1 MDEERIIN
9 TLKLC
14 DEIYNSVIEEY
25 RRLFGFA
32 EEFVKLMHRE
42 ERQLPY
48 HMNVIDELHINE
60 NAHSRILL
68 KLLQCKN
75 ENGEFEFLDS
85 ILRYV
90 KDKNRIS
97 QFSNIQ
103 IKKPTITQEEARIDL
118 WVRDKKTGYSIIFEN
133 KVYNAQ
139 DRDSQISRYID
150 KTIEQKFDIKNIF
163 VLYLSSMGK
172 EPDDQSWGK
181 YKEEFK
187 DRYINLSFRDDIIP
201 WLKKF
206 VLPNI
211 RYKDVYL
218 YTAIMQYIDYLE
230 GHFRL
235 RTINK
240 QMNMKLETLIISH
253 FELDKFNDTIDKVEA
268 LNEKRKDFDEVI
280 KTMNSLYCN
289 LCNRLFN
296 EWKQKVQELYPEF
309 VYETPWNWN
318 DKVSVRFYLKEKP
331 FIVRI
336 NSTNSK
342 LYCQVQF
349 EDGSEVNNTPL
360 MTLNDMLRSSDKE
373 CTCIW
378 EYCDYDDYRQ
388 VFDIFCKVVERCKGF
403 ASPSPEKC

>member
-48 HMNVIDELHINE
+48 HMNVIDELRINE

-68 KLLQCKN
+68 KLLQFKN
-75 ENGEFEFLDS
+75 ENGEYEFLDS
-85 ILRYV
+85 LLRYV
-90 KDKNRIS
+90 KDKNRTS
-97 QFSNIQ
+97 QFSDIQ
-103 IKKPTITQEEARIDL
+103 IKKPTITQDEARIDL

-139 DRDSQISRYID
+139 DQDSQISRYID
-150 KTIEQKFDIKNIF
+150 KTIGEKFDVKNIF
-163 VLYLSSMGK
+163 VVYLSSMGK
-172 EPDDQSWGK
+172 EPDDQSWGE

-187 DRYINLSFRDDIIP
+187 DRYINLSFRDDIIA
-201 WLKKF
+201 WLKKN

-218 YTAIMQYIDYLE
+218 NTAVIQYVDYLK
-230 GHFRL
+230 GYFNL

-240 QMNMKLETLIISH
+240 QMNMNLESLIKSH
-253 FELDKFNDTIDKVEA
+253 LELDKFDDTIGKIEA

-280 KTMNSLYCN
+280 KTMNTLYCD
-289 LCNRLFN
+289 LRNRVFN

-309 VYETPWNWN
+309 VYETLWH
-318 DKVSVRFYLKEKP
+318 DKASVRFYLKEKP

-336 NSTNSK
+336 NEDSR

-349 EDGSEVNNTPL
+349 EDNSEVNNTPL
-360 MTLNDMLRSSDKE
+360 MTLNDILRSSNKE

-378 EYCDYDDYRQ
+378 KYCGYDEYRQ

>member
-25 RRLFGFA
+25 RKLFGFA

-60 NAHSRILL
+60 NGHSRILL
-68 KLLQCKN
+68 KLLQFKN
-75 ENGEFEFLDS
+75 EKGEYEFLDS
-85 ILRYV
+85 LLRYV

-103 IKKPTITQEEARIDL
+103 IKKPTITQENARIDL
-118 WVRDKKTGYSIIFEN
+118 WVRDKNTGYSIIFEN

-139 DRDSQISRYID
+139 DQEAQISRYID

-172 EPDDQSWGK
+172 EPDDQSWGE

-187 DRYINLSFRDDIIP
+187 DRYINLSFRDDIIT
-201 WLKKF
+201 WLKKN

-211 RYKDVYL
+211 RYKDVFL
-218 YTAIMQYIDYLE
+218 YTAIIQYIDYLE
-230 GHFRL
+230 GYFNL

-240 QMNMKLETLIISH
+240 QMNMNLESLITSH
-253 FELDKFNDTIDKVEA
+253 LELEKFGDTIAQIEA
-268 LNEKRKDFDEVI
+268 LNEKRSNFMEVI
-280 KTMNSLYCN
+280 NAIDSLKNN
-289 LCNRLFN
+289 LRHRVFD
-296 EWKQKVQELYPEF
+296 EWKQKVQILYPEF
-309 VYETPWNWN
+309 VYETSRN

-336 NSTNSK
+336 NEDSR
-342 LYCQVQF
+342 LYCQVEF
-349 EDGSEVNNTPL
+349 EDESEVKNTPL
-360 MTLNDMLRSSDKE
+360 MTLNDILPSSDKE

-378 EYCDYDDYRQ
+378 KYFGCDDYNQ
-388 VFDIFCKVVERCKGF
+388 VFELFCKVVERCKGF

>member
-68 KLLQCKN
+68 KLLQFKN
-75 ENGEFEFLDS
+75 ENGEYEFLDS
-85 ILRYV
+85 LLRYV
-90 KDKNRIS
+90 KDKNRTS
-97 QFSNIQ
+97 QFLDIQ

-118 WVRDKKTGYSIIFEN
+118 WVRDKKTGCSIIFEN

-139 DRDSQISRYID
+139 DQDSQISRYID
-150 KTIEQKFDIKNIF
+150 KTIGEKFDVKNIF
-163 VLYLSSMGK
+163 VVYLSSMGK
-172 EPDDQSWGK
+172 EPDDQLWGE

-187 DRYINLSFRDDIIP
+187 DRYINLSFRDDIIT
-201 WLKKF
+201 WLKKN

-211 RYKDVYL
+211 RYKDVFL
-218 YTAIMQYIDYLE
+218 YTAIIQYIDYLE
-230 GHFRL
+230 GYFNL

-240 QMNMKLETLIISH
+240 QMNMNLESLITSH
-253 FELDKFNDTIDKVEA
+253 LELDKFGDTIAQIEA
-268 LNEKRKDFDEVI
+268 LNEKRSNFMELTNAIDSLKNNLRHRVFD
-280 KTMNSLYCN
+280 
-289 LCNRLFN
+289 
-296 EWKQKVQELYPEF
+296 EWKQKVQILYPEF
-309 VYETPWNWN
+309 VYETSRN

-336 NSTNSK
+336 NEDSR
-342 LYCQVQF
+342 LYCQVEF
-349 EDGSEVNNTPL
+349 EDGSEVKNTPL
-360 MTLNDMLRSSDKE
+360 MNLYDMLPEPRNEEKINN
-373 CTCIW
+373 CIW
-378 EYCDYDDYRQ
+378 KYFGSDDYNQ
-388 VFDIFCKVVERCKGF
+388 VFDLFCKVVERCKGF

>member
-25 RRLFGFA
+25 RKLFGFA

-68 KLLQCKN
+68 KLLQFKN
-75 ENGEFEFLDS
+75 ENGEYEFLDS
-85 ILRYV
+85 LLRYV

-97 QFSNIQ
+97 QFLDIQ

-118 WVRDKKTGYSIIFEN
+118 WVRDKKTGCSIIFEN

-139 DRDSQISRYID
+139 DQDSQISRYID
-150 KTIEQKFDIKNIF
+150 KTIGEKFDVKNIF
-163 VLYLSSMGK
+163 VVYLSSMGK
-172 EPDDQSWGK
+172 EPDGQSWGE

-187 DRYINLSFRDDIIP
+187 DRYINLSFRDDIIT
-201 WLKKF
+201 WLKKN

-211 RYKDVYL
+211 RYKDVFL
-218 YTAIMQYIDYLE
+218 YTAIIQYIDYLE
-230 GHFRL
+230 GYFNL

-240 QMNMKLETLIISH
+240 QMNMNLESLITSH
-253 FELDKFNDTIDKVEA
+253 LELDKFGDTIAQIEA
-268 LNEKRKDFDEVI
+268 LNEKRSNFMELINAIDSLKNNLRHRVFD
-280 KTMNSLYCN
+280 
-289 LCNRLFN
+289 
-296 EWKQKVQELYPEF
+296 EWKQKVQILYPEF
-309 VYETPWNWN
+309 VYETSRN

-336 NSTNSK
+336 NEDSR
-342 LYCQVQF
+342 LYCQVEF
-349 EDGSEVNNTPL
+349 EDGSEVKNTPL
-360 MTLNDMLRSSDKE
+360 INLYDMLPEPRNEEKINNG
-373 CTCIW
+373 IW
-378 EYCDYDDYRQ
+378 KYFGSDDYNQ
-388 VFDIFCKVVERCKGF
+388 VYDLFCKVVERCKGF